1 MKAIIFFGLGLSV
14 MLVACAGKGADKG
27 PQPSVGPEMGAG
39 SMTSP
44 GTAPPVADMPPAADP
59 KAQCDQL
66 KAEYFAK
73 LNAASGTCTT
83 DADCTNVPGGIDDC
97 GRVVDVT
104 TARAVAPL
112 FEKYVKLCG
121 SNIDCAPEISIPR
134 CRDGRCHSAQQ

>member
-1 MKAIIFFGLGLSV
+1 MKAIVCFGLGLSV
-14 MLVACAGKGADKG
+14 MLGACAGKGADPG
-27 PQPSVGPEMGAG
+27 PQPTVGSEMGAG
-39 SMTSP
+39 TMTSP
-44 GTAPPVADMPPAADP
+44 APDPKIADMPPASDP
-59 KAQCDQL
+59 KAECDKL

-73 LNAASGTCTT
+73 LNAAPGTCTT

-97 GRVVDVT
+97 GRVVDVK

-121 SNIDCAPEISIPR
+121 TNIDCAPDISIPR